1 MKKELVNLSEY
12 KLNLGSALVDNKLF
26 GLAFDRTIMDLYYE
40 FNQEYK
46 NIAES
51 RYNHSSKASASGGHI
66 AGVGMSEPFW
76 EKDEYMVNL
85 CNIKFE
91 FLVECGVFAKK

>member
-26 GLAFDRTIMDLYYE
+26 GLAFDRTIMDLYCE

-46 NIAES
+46 NIVES
-51 RYNHSSKASASGGHI
+51 RYKHTSDDGRTLHH
-66 AGVGMSEPFW
+66 FW